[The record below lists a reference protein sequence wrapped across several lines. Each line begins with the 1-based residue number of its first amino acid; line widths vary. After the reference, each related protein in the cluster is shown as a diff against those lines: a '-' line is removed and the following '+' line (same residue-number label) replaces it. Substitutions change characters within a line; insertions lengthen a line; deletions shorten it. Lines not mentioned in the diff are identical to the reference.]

1 MLYLSSIV
9 QPVAGEP
16 RSANFNHQN
25 ICNKRID
32 RCRTRMKRLRRRS
45 ILSAQRLN
53 PQLLFDART
62 VGAQASTA
70 VTSKTLVIQACA
82 WLPITVRG
90 HADTADAMRMT
101 TLQLNQTRPKGLALN
116 SANVG
121 WYPKPEI
128 LRHRQMTR
136 L

>member
-1 MLYLSSIV
+1 VEPLGLAMTWNWPPDFAYCLCGMLYLSSIV

-16 RSANFNHQN
+16 QSANFNHQN
-25 ICNKRID
+25 ICNKRVD
-32 RCRTRMKRLRRRS
+32 RRRTRMKRLRRRS
-45 ILSAQRLN
+45 ILSVQRLN

-90 HADTADAMRMT
+90 TQIPPT
-101 TLQLNQTRPKGLALN
+101 PC
-116 SANVG
+116 
-121 WYPKPEI
+121 E
-128 LRHRQMTR
+128 
-136 L
+136 